1 MFNFSHGYIIFLL
14 LLCKLSHIKGVLT
27 ERMKKLV
34 VRREEILGATQRA
47 GNFMAGIAI
56 PAVRRKRNALLMKG
70 IVILIPSA
78 SAASFVRQ
86 IAALPQLIP
95 RKISIRGRRAAN
107 NPPDH
112 TC

>member
-56 PAVRRKRNALLMKG
+56 PAVRKKRNALLMKG

-107 NPPDH
+107 SPPEH